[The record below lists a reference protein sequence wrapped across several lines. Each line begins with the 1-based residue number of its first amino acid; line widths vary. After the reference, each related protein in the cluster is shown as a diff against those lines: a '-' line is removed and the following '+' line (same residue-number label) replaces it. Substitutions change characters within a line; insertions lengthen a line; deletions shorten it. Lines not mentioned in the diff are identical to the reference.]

1 MPGCVFTSRHTTSP
15 LPLPA
20 NPTAINNQAIASA
33 SGVLPLGK
41 LNPIYLA
48 QTQVSSDFR
57 SPYSE
62 QFSFGIQRQVNRTNV
77 FEVSYVGT
85 QGVDLFQSVNGN
97 FFTKPLVNGLPN
109 LFGTGIDFPSF
120 ASKLPAGTG
129 FQTCVDNPA
138 TLFVNESVCNGRL
151 KVGNSITIRNGKN
164 DNRTLAAIENAN
176 TWTSVCTQ

>member
-1 MPGCVFTSRHTTSP
+1 ANALASTTTSP

-62 QFSFGIQRQVNRTNV
+62 QFSFGIQRQVNRANV

-85 QGVDLFQSVNGN
+85 HGVSLFQSLNGN
-97 FFTKPLVNGLPN
+97 FFTGPLVNGFSRSRTL
-109 LFGTGIDFPSF
+109 GGVTTTVAFPSF
-120 ASKLPAGTG
+120 ASLLPPGTTAQKCDNDPLTV
-129 FQTCVDNPA
+129 FVD
-138 TLFVNESVCNGRL
+138 ESVCNGRL
-151 KVGNSITIRNGKN
+151 LRQAGVTTR
-164 DNRTLAAIENAN
+164 AN
-176 TWTSVCTQ
+176 TAQSIYHSMQARYAG